1 VFERPRGTRD
11 FNPLQAASHRFVDQ
25 AFRRTAEAFGF
36 REVLTPTFE
45 NVELFKAKSGPGILE
60 EMFTF
65 KDKGGRDLA
74 LRPEFTAS
82 IIRFYNAE
90 LRSEPKPLKVFT
102 LGNCFRYEE
111 PQMGRYREFWQW
123 NCEIIGAPSLESDSD
138 VIALADAGLKQVGLK
153 KTELRIGHIG
163 MLRKF
168 LAFPPQDQ
176 AALLHLLDKKRFA
189 DLRTT
194 LTQIGGGDLYDVVSA
209 VAQLKG
215 GPEVLDRAQS
225 LIGQAANESV
235 DYLRKLGGQL
245 ALYGIKDFVY
255 DLGIVRGLDYYTGM
269 VFEIDSP
276 NLGAE
281 KQVGGGGAY
290 TLTDVLG
297 GEATSSTGFAIGMDR
312 VVLSAG
318 QEGVKMAPRALDAYI
333 IPIGQSMRTKAFEI
347 VMHLRM
353 AGLCADVDLMGRGP
367 SKNLDYANSVKA
379 RTSVLIG
386 EKEAAKG
393 VVALRDMESGKQTE
407 VSVQDL
413 IVTLKGGGE
422 PKAQKANVKPRQR
435 PKKPKVF
442 SPE

>member
-1 VFERPRGTRD
+1 LERDVFERPRGTRD
-11 FNPLQAASHRFVDQ
+11 FNPSQAASHRFVER
-25 AFRRTAEAFGF
+25 AFRRTAETFGC

-65 KDKGGRDLA
+65 KDKGGRDMA

-82 IIRFYNAE
+82 IIRFYNSE

-123 NCEIIGAPSLESDSD
+123 NCEIIGAPNLESDSD
-138 VIALADAGLKQVGLK
+138 IIALADAGLKQVGLK

-168 LAFPPQDQ
+168 LAFPPHDQ
-176 AALLHLLDKKRFA
+176 ATVLHLLDKKRFA
-189 DLRTT
+189 DLKTALAR
-194 LTQIGGGDLYDVVSA
+194 LGAEQLFDIVSS

-215 GPEVLDRAQS
+215 GPEVLDKAQS
-225 LIGQAANESV
+225 LLGQAAKESV
-235 DYLRKLGGQL
+235 EYLRMLGGQL

-255 DLGIVRGLDYYTGM
+255 DLGVVRGLDYYTGM

-290 TLTDVLG
+290 TLTNVLG
-297 GEATSSTGFAIGMDR
+297 GEATSSTGFAIGIDR

-318 QEGVKMAPRALDAYI
+318 QEGVRMAPRPLDAYV
-333 IPIGQSMRTKAFEI
+333 IPIGQSMRARAFEI
-347 VMHLRM
+347 VMHLRA

-413 IVTLKGGGE
+413 VAALKGGGE
-422 PKAQKANVKPRQR
+422 PKAHETG
-435 PKKPKVF
+435 KKPTRRATK
-442 SPE
+442 P

>member
-1 VFERPRGTRD
+1 MFERPRGTRD
-11 FNPLQAASHRFVDQ
+11 FNPTQAASHRFVER
-25 AFRRTAEAFGF
+25 AFRQTAETFGF

-45 NVELFKAKSGPGILE
+45 NVELFKARSGPGILE

-65 KDKGGRDLA
+65 KDKGGREMA

-82 IIRFYNAE
+82 IIRFYNNE

-138 VIALADAGLKQVGLK
+138 VIALADAGLKRVGLK
-153 KTELRIGHIG
+153 RTELRIGHIG

-168 LAFPPQDQ
+168 LAFPQQDQ
-176 AALLHLLDKKRFA
+176 AILLHLLDKKRFT
-189 DLRTT
+189 DLKTELAR
-194 LTQIGGGDLYDVVSA
+194 LESEQFFDVVSS

-215 GPEVLDRAQS
+215 GPEVLDRAQE
-225 LIGQAANESV
+225 LLGDAAKESV
-235 DYLRKLGGQL
+235 EYLRMLGGQL
-245 ALYGIKDFVY
+245 ALYGIKDFAY
-255 DLGIVRGLDYYTGM
+255 DLGVVRGLDYYSGM

-290 TLTDVLG
+290 TLTNVLG

-312 VVLSAG
+312 VVLSAD
-318 QEGVKMAPRALDAYI
+318 QEGVKMTAKPLDAYV
-333 IPIGQSMRTKAFEI
+333 IPIGQAMRPKAFEI
-347 VMHLRM
+347 VMLLRT
-353 AGLCADVDLMGRGP
+353 AGLCVDVDLMGRGP

-379 RTSVLIG
+379 RNSVLIG

-393 VVALRDMESGKQTE
+393 AVALRNMESGKQIE
-407 VSVQDL
+407 VAVQDL
-413 IVTLKGGGE
+413 VAALKGGNGSE
-422 PKAQKANVKPRQR
+422 ARKPGKR
-435 PKKPKVF
+435 PTRRATKP
-442 SPE
+442 